1 MAQEQARR
9 RERNADKRLAELR
22 RGAAVTPLRVTDA
35 LILRQTVIVGATGSG
50 KTNNALYLVA
60 RSDPSSCLIID
71 VKQEYRKLKEIL
83 RREVRV
89 IAVGEEPRLRYN
101 PLIPLEGLDY
111 TFWDRAFVDVFI
123 RSYGLS
129 EPSRRI
135 LLDCLWELREGS
147 KGSPTLREL
156 EGAVGEFKTE
166 SAKEQ
171 GSKRS
176 LESRL
181 HVINMGTVGRSLNSE
196 KALDFG
202 AMDGKVAV
210 YEIGQVGSL
219 RDQRFLAELML
230 AQLWHFDTAR
240 SAEAG
245 DRLQRLIV
253 VEEAHRY
260 LSEERPPQ
268 QRGDRTLLEL
278 AIAEAR
284 KCGWGFLIV
293 DQMPT
298 LLSRYVWENCGTVI
312 SHRLTNLDS
321 YEVVRSALG
330 GGVFTTDTDVAG
342 DPTALRLPEDLAM
355 FRRYVDPDSVT
366 AGTGFV
372 MVPRVERASEHD
384 GMQNKGATGN
394 EELR

>member
-1 MAQEQARR
+1 VDE
-9 RERNADKRLAELR
+9 ELQ
-22 RGAAVTPLRVTDA
+22 VL
-35 LILRQTVIVGATGSG
+35 
-50 KTNNALYLVA
+50 
-60 RSDPSSCLIID
+60 
-71 VKQEYRKLKEIL
+71 
-83 RREVRV
+83 
-89 IAVGEEPRLRYN
+89 AVGDEPRVSFN
-101 PLIPLEGLDY
+101 PLILPAAIEADL
-111 TFWDRAFVDVFI
+111 WDRAFADVFI
-123 RSYGLS
+123 RAYGLS

-135 LLDCLWELREGS
+135 LLDCLWALREGS

-156 EGAVGEFKTE
+156 ENAVGEFKTE
-166 SAKEQ
+166 SSKEQ

-202 AMDGKVAV
+202 AMEDRVTV
-210 YEIGQVGSL
+210 FEVGQVGSL

-240 SAEAG
+240 AIRE
-245 DRLQRLIV
+245 DVEDELRRLIV
-253 VEEAHRY
+253 IEEAHRY

-298 LLSRYVWENCGTVI
+298 LLSRYVWENCGTVLA
-312 SHRLTNLDS
+312 HRLTNLDS

-330 GGVFTTDTDVAG
+330 GGPLTADNDVVG
-342 DPTALRLPEDLAM
+342 DPTALRLPEDIAM
-355 FRRYVDPDSVT
+355 FRRYVDPGFVK

-372 MVPRVERASEHD
+372 LVPRVGRAKAPTD
-384 GMQNKGATGN
+384 GAGQQ
-394 EELR
+394 